1 MAPPSDGLS
10 SIHYRP
16 LDLAAREVRILELQ
30 PSPNNDINDRI
41 VCRLVHEKLCDAPD
55 FIGLSALYGD
65 ITKTEP
71 ILLNGQRVAIPSDL
85 AEAIRYTREVFLG
98 PRAQSVIT
106 NASSSR
112 VDLETE
118 RTISNH
124 QPEPSPPPSPTKKPP
139 GWLRSFLRKLVD
151 PGSARCDKPPLR
163 IWIDLLCI
171 NRRDRKEEAE
181 RRAHMARAY
190 REAKLVV
197 GWLGTKDATSDL
209 AIEIIR
215 AWDKCMPANFG
226 EPGDREANPAN
237 YAPILQWMGPVAHL
251 SDIPE
256 GITDPTEVP
265 SYKAIS
271 GFLNRPYF
279 RNTWILDDIAQAQFP
294 TFMVGDGIVSW
305 MQILRL
311 NRVNE
316 DIKDH
321 GAEMFPSELR
331 PLLECGDATRQL
343 DRPYT
348 MVFNVTTR
356 PGKPHLESAHELI
369 PVLAPDM
376 AKPQTS
382 WNAKNRKIIAQVSA
396 TSFICRIR
404 T

>member
-1 MAPPSDGLS
+1 MAPSDGLS
-10 SIHYRP
+10 SIHYRS
-16 LDLAAREVRILELQ
+16 LDLAAQEVRVLELQ
-30 PSPNNDINDRI
+30 PSPTNDVNDRV
-41 VCRLVHEKLCDAPD
+41 VCRLVHEKLSNAPD

-65 ITKTEP
+65 ITSTET
-71 ILLNGQRVAIPSDL
+71 IVLNGSKVAIPSDL
-85 AEAIRYTREVFLG
+85 AEALRYVRDVFLG
-98 PRAQSVIT
+98 PRCPTGHST
-106 NASSSR
+106 ST

-118 RTISNH
+118 KPIPL
-124 QPEPSPPPSPTKKPP
+124 QQQPSPPPSPTKKPP

-151 PGSARCDKPPLR
+151 PGANRSGKPPLKV
-163 IWIDLLCI
+163 WVDLLCI
-171 NRRDRKEEAE
+171 NRRDPREEAE

-190 REAKLVV
+190 REARLVV
-197 GWLGTKDATSDL
+197 GWLGPKDPTSDL
-209 AIEIIR
+209 AIDIIR

-226 EPGDREANPAN
+226 EPGDREAHPEN

-279 RNTWILDDIAQAQFP
+279 RNTWILDDIAMARFP

-331 PLLECGDATRQL
+331 PLLEYMPLGSVYTFLKEFDRRQKL
-343 DRPYT
+343 EGHRPAPSYT
-348 MVFNVTTR
+348 SRTPASSIRSSVSMTAL
-356 PGKPHLESAHELI
+356 K
-369 PVLAPDM
+369 
-376 AKPQTS
+376 AKQ
-382 WNAKNRKIIAQVSA
+382 R
-396 TSFICRIR
+396 
-404 T
+404 

>member
-1 MAPPSDGLS
+1 MPMAPPSDGLS
-10 SIHYRP
+10 SIQYRP
-16 LDLAAREVRILELQ
+16 LDLAAREVRVLELQ
-30 PSPNNDINDRI
+30 PSPNNDVNDRI
-41 VCRLVHEKLCDAPD
+41 VCRLVHEKLAEAPD

-65 ITKTEP
+65 ITNTET
-71 ILLNGQRVAIPSDL
+71 ILLNGNKVSIPSDL
-85 AEAIRYTREVFLG
+85 AEAIRYTRDVFLG
-98 PRAQSVIT
+98 PRAQSVI
-106 NASSSR
+106 NGASSSR
-112 VDLETE
+112 VDLEPQ
-118 RTISNH
+118 RTVSN
-124 QPEPSPPPSPTKKPP
+124 QQQEPSPPPSPKRPP
-139 GWLRSFLRKLVD
+139 GWLKSFLRKLVK
-151 PGSARCDKPPLR
+151 PETKSDKPPLR

-171 NRRDRKEEAE
+171 NRRDPKEESE

-190 REAKLVV
+190 REARLVV
-197 GWLGTKDATSDL
+197 GWLGPKDSTSDL

-215 AWDKCMPANFG
+215 AWDNCMPANFG
-226 EPGDREANPAN
+226 EPGDRETHPEN

-271 GFLNRPYF
+271 SFLNRPYF

-331 PLLECGDATRQL
+331 PLLEYMPLGSVYTFLKEFDRRQKL
-343 DRPYT
+343 DSCRPS
-348 MVFNVTTR
+348 F
-356 PGKPHLESAHELI
+356 
-369 PVLAPDM
+369 
-376 AKPQTS
+376 
-382 WNAKNRKIIAQVSA
+382 VSTPA
-396 TSFICRIR
+396 SSIR
-404 T
+404 SSVSMTALKARQQ

>member
-16 LDLAAREVRILELQ
+16 LDLAVREVRILELQ

-71 ILLNGQRVAIPSDL
+71 ILLNGQKVAIPSDL

-98 PRAQSVIT
+98 PRAQTVIN

-112 VDLETE
+112 IDLETQK
-118 RTISNH
+118 TISNH
-124 QPEPSPPPSPTKKPP
+124 QQEQTQSPSPPPSPTKKPP

-151 PGSARCDKPPLR
+151 PGSTRCDKPPLR

-209 AIEIIR
+209 AVEIIR
-215 AWDKCMPANFG
+215 AWDKCMPENFG

-279 RNTWILDDIAQAQFP
+279 RNTWILEDIAQAQFP

-331 PLLECGDATRQL
+331 PLLEYMPLGSVYTFLKEFDRRQKL
-343 DRPYT
+343 EGCRP
-348 MVFNVTTR
+348 VFSNTPASSIR
-356 PGKPHLESAHELI
+356 SSASMTGLK
-369 PVLAPDM
+369 
-376 AKPQTS
+376 AKG
-382 WNAKNRKIIAQVSA
+382 R
-396 TSFICRIR
+396 
-404 T
+404 

>member
-16 LDLAAREVRILELQ
+16 LDLVAREVRILELQ

-98 PRAQSVIT
+98 PRAQSVIN

-112 VDLETE
+112 VDLETQ

-124 QPEPSPPPSPTKKPP
+124 QHQQPEQPFSPPSPKKPP

-151 PGSARCDKPPLR
+151 PGSAKCDKPPLR

-197 GWLGTKDATSDL
+197 GWLGPKDATSDL

-215 AWDKCMPANFG
+215 AWDKCMPPNFG

-331 PLLECGDATRQL
+331 PLLEYMPLGSVYTFLKEFDRRQKL
-343 DRPYT
+343 EGFRP
-348 MVFNVTTR
+348 VFSNTPSSSIR
-356 PGKPHLESAHELI
+356 SSASMTGLK
-369 PVLAPDM
+369 A
-376 AKPQTS
+376 
-382 WNAKNRKIIAQVSA
+382 NGR
-396 TSFICRIR
+396 
-404 T
+404 